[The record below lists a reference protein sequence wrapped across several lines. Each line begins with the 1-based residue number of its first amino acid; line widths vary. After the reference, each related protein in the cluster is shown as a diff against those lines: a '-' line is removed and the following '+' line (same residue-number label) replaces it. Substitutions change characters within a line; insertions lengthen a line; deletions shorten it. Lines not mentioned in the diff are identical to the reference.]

1 MKPAELTL
9 VILAVV
15 QTALLVW
22 ILVLVRRKPADA
34 SRTPDFEALGR
45 GLEGPF
51 KRLAAE
57 WEAER
62 KRLAEQTAQAGEL
75 VARLTRLQFQSSVAA
90 PESDMVPEGVDAP
103 SSAARHEA
111 RRRLA
116 AGEDVTE
123 VAEATGLPDGEVRVL
138 AAVLKRGG

>member
-1 MKPAELTL
+1 MTPAELTL

-22 ILVLVRRKPADA
+22 LLVLVRRKPADS

-62 KRLAEQTAQAGEL
+62 RRLAEQTAQAGEL
-75 VARLTRLQFQSSVAA
+75 VARLTRLDTLRPQKGRYLVATRG
-90 PESDMVPEGVDAP
+90 PCE
-103 SSAARHEA
+103 
-111 RRRLA
+111 RLQ
-116 AGEDVTE
+116 T
-123 VAEATGLPDGEVRVL
+123 
-138 AAVLKRGG
+138 